1 MCTNKKVALN
11 WYYIKLK
18 GKCDILEVR
27 FDLKKNVTEKEKQEF
42 NSKNCLQSKAT
53 TQDIQYRL
61 PLN

>member
-42 NSKNCLQSKAT
+42 
-53 TQDIQYRL
+53 IQRIVCRVKPQHKTSNIAYL
-61 PLN
+61 